1 MLLNRASRCFNNFHN
16 VSPCF
21 AVEVAFNASHLSS
34 FSMLVPHNKQEQGCK
49 VNDAFSF
56 RAGQLTHVSKLFW
69 RPLAWT
75 SSHIFAIVSDRFRI
89 IPKLANVNPLHI
101 GEKQFVNLLG
111 MTAYWSILVVYTL
124 ITCVYAEHEQL
135 RKYSSS
141 LVTSKQRP
149 RAIDLTKKKQN
160 RQNRQRSWPQLSSV
174 SALDLATADH
184 SITERL
190 PILARLFYSA
200 SQRNS
205 NVQVPAPK
213 PKKQVWWISIS

>member
-124 ITCVYAEHEQL
+124 ITCVSQSMSCSENTVPHSSLPNNVPEQL
-135 RKYSSS
+135 IW
-141 LVTSKQRP
+141 Q
-149 RAIDLTKKKQN
+149 KKQN

>member
-56 RAGQLTHVSKLFW
+56 RAGQLTHVSKL
-69 RPLAWT
+69 LKT
-75 SSHIFAIVSDRFRI
+75 SCMNIFTYLRHRKRSVSHH
-89 IPKLANVNPLHI
+89 PKASQRESPAHRWETI
-101 GEKQFVNLLG
+101 RKSPRHDG
-111 MTAYWSILVVYTL
+111 ILVDIGRIHAY
-124 ITCVYAEHEQL
+124 YMRL
-135 RKYSSS
+135 RRAWAAQKIQF
-141 LVTSKQRP
+141 LTRHFQTTSQSNWF
-149 RAIDLTKKKQN
+149 DKKKQN

>member
-111 MTAYWSILVVYTL
+111 MTAYWSILVDIGRIHAYYMRLRRAWAAQKIQFLTRHFQTTSQSNWFDKKNRTDRTDKGPDLSSPLSLPLTLPLL
-124 ITCVYAEHEQL
+124 ITQ
-135 RKYSSS
+135 S
-141 LVTSKQRP
+141 L
-149 RAIDLTKKKQN
+149 
-160 RQNRQRSWPQLSSV
+160 
-174 SALDLATADH
+174 
-184 SITERL
+184 
-190 PILARLFYSA
+190 
-200 SQRNS
+200 
-205 NVQVPAPK
+205 NVCRF
-213 PKKQVWWISIS
+213 

>member
-16 VSPCF
+16 
-21 AVEVAFNASHLSS
+21 VEVAFNASHLSS

-49 VNDAFSF
+49 VSDAFSF

-111 MTAYWSILVVYTL
+111 MTAYWSILVDIGRIHAY
-124 ITCVYAEHEQL
+124 YMRL
-135 RKYSSS
+135 RRAWAAQKIQFRK
-141 LVTSKQRP
+141 LVTSRT
-149 RAIDLTKKKQN
+149 D
-160 RQNRQRSWPQLSSV
+160 RSDKGPDLSSPL
-174 SALDLATADH
+174 SLPLTLPLLITH
-184 SITERL
+184 PFTERL
-190 PILARLFYSA
+190 
-200 SQRNS
+200 
-205 NVQVPAPK
+205 PAPK
-213 PKKQVWWISIS
+213 PKRQVWWISIS

>member
-124 ITCVYAEHEQL
+124 ITCVYAEHELL

-149 RAIDLTKKKQN
+149 RAIDLTKKN
-160 RQNRQRSWPQLSSV
+160 RTDRTDKGPDLSSPL
-174 SALDLATADH
+174 SLPLTLPLL
-184 SITERL
+184 ITQSL
-190 PILARLFYSA
+190 
-200 SQRNS
+200 
-205 NVQVPAPK
+205 NVCRF
-213 PKKQVWWISIS
+213 